1 MKNKIKNT
9 TRRSFIQ
16 GATAGTA
23 LAAAGI
29 SGFPHV
35 VRAADPVK
43 VGVIHPVTG
52 WAQYSGSQCRFGA
65 LAAIEEV
72 NASGGIKSLGGA
84 AVDAMLGDAQS
95 KAEVGAGEV
104 EKMVPCKYQRE

>member
-72 NASGGIKSLGGA
+72 KCGYEREGYVIRNDGRRERGGGA
-84 AVDAMLGDAQS
+84 
-95 KAEVGAGEV
+95 VG
-104 EKMVPCKYQRE
+104 

>member
-35 VRAADPVK
+35 VRAAAPVK

-72 NASGGIKSLGGA
+72 NASGGIKSLGCLLYTSPSPRDSDSSRMPSSA
-84 AVDAMLGDAQS
+84 
-95 KAEVGAGEV
+95 
-104 EKMVPCKYQRE
+104 